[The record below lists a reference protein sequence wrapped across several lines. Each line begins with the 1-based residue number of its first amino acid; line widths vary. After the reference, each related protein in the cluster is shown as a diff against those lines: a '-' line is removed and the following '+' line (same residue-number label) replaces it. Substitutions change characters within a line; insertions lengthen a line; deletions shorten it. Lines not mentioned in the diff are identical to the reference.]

1 MSAQSVNLSSLTR
14 RHAIKVASAVSVEQC
29 CLAIGEVVGLES
41 ILSASRVNGAAVIFL
56 DSVDKAN
63 VVVEHGVTVGGEFI
77 PVLPLSLPSKRVTL
91 SNVPPFMSDDILIQ
105 ALSRYGKLVSPIKK
119 IPISTESPLLK
130 HIVSFR
136 RFAYM
141 VVQDDAELD
150 MSLKFR
156 VDGVEYV
163 IFVTT
168 ARTKCFRCGKVGHLI
183 KNCPEKKK
191 EAEGIAESDGNIV
204 PSAVEPDRLDLRRSG
219 ESRAEAEPVEGNE
232 SPASKLNTAGL
243 VEISSTE
250 AVQEPSGMRQ
260 IVVNNG
266 NGNSVNE
273 EQFTGKKD
281 ERQVCGTLADIVQT
295 VPRSVC
301 EMDCVDEEAG
311 QNAFKVPQKRK
322 KKYRYHGIKSPL
334 PNDSQL
340 SEDHETE
347 SDSDSDSS
355 VALSQ
360 SDFSA
365 RRYDSDEIKL
375 FLRATKNK
383 RGVNIRDY
391 FPDVKQFVEKIRSL
405 MAEGSF
411 TNKEV
416 YRLKKI
422 VRNLGKVLNDDA

>member
-1 MSAQSVNLSSLTR
+1 MSDLFSFFLLDFHACAFFSGGFLVLLFLLYFWAANCLIFQGGMSAQSVNLSSLTR
-14 RHAIKVASAVSVEQC
+14 RHAIKVASAASVEQC

-141 VVQDDAELD
+141 VVQDDVELD

-183 KNCPEKKK
+183 KNCPDKTK

-204 PSAVEPDRLDLRRSG
+204 PSAVEPERLDLRLSG

-260 IVVNNG
+260 IVVNNV

-340 SEDHETE
+340 SEDHET
-347 SDSDSDSS
+347 
-355 VALSQ
+355 
-360 SDFSA
+360 
-365 RRYDSDEIKL
+365 K
-375 FLRATKNK
+375 
-383 RGVNIRDY
+383 
-391 FPDVKQFVEKIRSL
+391 
-405 MAEGSF
+405 
-411 TNKEV
+411 
-416 YRLKKI
+416 
-422 VRNLGKVLNDDA
+422 

>member
-1 MSAQSVNLSSLTR
+1 MLLFLLYFWAANCLIFQGGMSAQSVNLSSLTR
-14 RHAIKVASAVSVEQC
+14 RHAIKVASAASVEQC

-141 VVQDDAELD
+141 VVQDDVELD

-156 VDGVEYV
+156 VDGIEYV

-168 ARTKCFRCGKVGHLI
+168 ARTK
-183 KNCPEKKK
+183 
-191 EAEGIAESDGNIV
+191 
-204 PSAVEPDRLDLRRSG
+204 
-219 ESRAEAEPVEGNE
+219 
-232 SPASKLNTAGL
+232 
-243 VEISSTE
+243 
-250 AVQEPSGMRQ
+250 SGMRQ
-260 IVVNNG
+260 IVVNNV

-391 FPDVKQFVEKIRSL
+391 FPDVKQFVERTRSL

-416 YRLKKI
+416 YRLKK
-422 VRNLGKVLNDDA
+422 L